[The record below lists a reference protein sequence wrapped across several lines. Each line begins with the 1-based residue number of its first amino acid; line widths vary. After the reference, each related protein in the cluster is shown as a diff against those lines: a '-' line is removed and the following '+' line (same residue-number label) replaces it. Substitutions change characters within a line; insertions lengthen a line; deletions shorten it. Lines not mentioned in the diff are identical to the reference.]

1 MSAERT
7 AARSAK
13 GRWIEDWD
21 AEDEQYWERGGKRIA
36 LRNLYLS
43 VVSEHIGFS
52 IWSMWSV
59 LVLFMTPG
67 IGLGFAPDE
76 KFLLVV
82 TPTLVGAL
90 LRPSYSYAV
99 TRFGGRNWTV
109 FASAI
114 LLVPA
119 ALTVVFIQRPGTP
132 LWVFLLISALGG
144 VGGGNFASSMT
155 NITGF
160 FPRRHQ
166 GWALGLNAGGGNLGV
181 AAVQLLGLL
190 VISTAGDTHPAYIAA
205 FYLPLIALVSLVCA
219 FKMDNIATVRTDPGA
234 QREALAQR
242 DTWLIS
248 LLYIGTFGSFIGYGF
263 AFGLVLQT
271 QFGSTPL
278 EAASYTFLG
287 PLLGS
292 FSRPLG
298 GWLADRF
305 GGARITLITFA
316 GMGAGTG
323 VLLLASA
330 RDSLP
335 IFIAGFTALFV
346 LSGIGN
352 GSTYKL
358 IPAAFTRQAEARIVE
373 GQDATRSFAT
383 ARRLAGA
390 AIGISGAI
398 GALGGVAINL
408 AFRGAYSG
416 GASNG
421 APAFLSFLGYYA
433 ICAAVVWTVYVRRER
448 AGSPAAQQQRR
459 QTAAAAAT
467 RPENVHV

>member
-1 MSAERT
+1 MS

-21 AEDEQYWERGGKRIA
+21 AEDEKAWERGNKRIA
-36 LRNLYLS
+36 RRNLILS

-52 IWSMWSV
+52 VWSMWSV
-59 LVLFMTPG
+59 LVLFMTPE
-67 IGLGFAPDE
+67 IGFDFAADD

-82 TPTLVGAL
+82 VPTLVGAV
-90 LRPSYSYAV
+90 LRPPYSWAV
-99 TRFGGRNWTV
+99 TRFGGRNWTI

-119 ALTVVFIQRPGTP
+119 ALTVWFIQRPDTP

-181 AAVQLLGLL
+181 AAVQLLGLA
-190 VISTAGDTHPAYIAA
+190 VISTVGDTHPVYVAA
-205 FYLPLIALVSLVCA
+205 FYLPLIALISLVCA
-219 FKMDNIATVRTDPGA
+219 LKMDNIATVRAEPGA
-234 QREALAQR
+234 QLAALAHR
-242 DTWLIS
+242 DTWWIS

-263 AFGLVLQT
+263 AFGLVLKT
-271 QFGSTPL
+271 QFGATAL

-292 FSRPLG
+292 FSRPFG
-298 GWLADRF
+298 GWLADKF
-305 GGARITLITFA
+305 GGARITLCTFG
-316 GMGAGTG
+316 GMALGTG
-323 VLLLASA
+323 VLLLASE
-330 RDSLP
+330 RNSLA

-358 IPAAFTRQAEARIVE
+358 IPTAFAREAEARIVA
-373 GQDATRSFAT
+373 GHDATDAFAA

-390 AIGISGAI
+390 AIGISGAV

-408 AFRGAYSG
+408 AFRDAYSG
-416 GASNG
+416 GAADG
-421 APAFLSFLGYYA
+421 TPAFLSFLGYYA
-433 ICAAVVWTVYVRRER
+433 LCALITYAVYVRRER
-448 AGSPAAQQQRR
+448 AAR
-459 QTAAAAAT
+459 AAAARAAT
-467 RPENVHV
+467 AGASVAAGAKSPETVNA

>member
-1 MSAERT
+1 MT
-7 AARSAK
+7 APRSASAK
-13 GRWIEDWD
+13 SRWIEDWD
-21 AEDEQYWERGGKRIA
+21 AEDEQYWENGGKKIA
-36 LRNLYLS
+36 RRNLYLS
-43 VVSEHIGFS
+43 VASEHVGFS
-52 IWSMWSV
+52 VWSMWSV
-59 LVLFMTPG
+59 LVLFMTPK

-119 ALTVVFIQRPGTP
+119 LLTVYFIQQPGTP

-155 NITGF
+155 NITSF

-190 VISTAGDTHPAYIAA
+190 VISVAGDTHPAYIAA
-205 FYLPLIALVSLVCA
+205 FYLPLIALISLLCA
-219 FKMDNIATVRTDPGA
+219 AKMDNIAAVRTDPGA
-234 QREALAQR
+234 QREALAQS

-292 FSRPLG
+292 FSRPFG

-305 GGARITLITFA
+305 GGALISLATFA
-316 GMGAGTG
+316 GMAVGTG
-323 VLLLASA
+323 VLLLAA
-330 RDSLP
+330 DRHSLP
-335 IFIAGFTALFV
+335 VFIGGFTVLFV

-352 GSTYKL
+352 GSVYKL
-358 IPAAFTRQAEARIVE
+358 IPAAFARRAEASIVA
-373 GQDATRSFAT
+373 GHDATGAFAS

-398 GALGGVAINL
+398 GALGGVGINL
-408 AFRGAYSG
+408 AFRGAYGG
-416 GASNG
+416 GAGSG
-421 APAFLSFLGYYA
+421 TPAFLTFIAYYGL
-433 ICAAVVWTVYVRRER
+433 CAAVTSVVYLRRER
-448 AGSPAAQQQRR
+448 AKPPV
-459 QTAAAAAT
+459 AAAGAGASGEVRT
-467 RPENVHV
+467 TESIHA